1 MSDFSAVGPLWPEMH
16 FVQRS
21 WLSANNI
28 VFNQGRTAVVDTG
41 YCTEAQATVQGV
53 RQALQGQT
61 LAHIVNTHLH
71 SDHCGGNAALQA
83 AWPQVQTW
91 VAPGQLALVQ
101 AWDPVGLSYAPTGQL
116 CPQFRADGV
125 VQPGATVQLGLRD
138 WQVHAAP
145 GHDPH
150 SVVLFEPQRRLLI
163 SADALWERGFGVVF
177 PELEGE
183 QAFAEVEALA
193 VARKRLADFQADPQR
208 HAQYAAKVLLK
219 YKLLEWQQASCQ
231 QVQDW
236 CANTP
241 LMQQMRQRYFADQDP
256 AAWVLALLQAL
267 AAARAVVWEGDQVRN
282 VD

>member
-1 MSDFSAVGPLWPEMH
+1 MSDFSTVGPLWPEMR

-101 AWDPVGLSYAPTGQL
+101 AWDPVGLSYAPT
-116 CPQFRADGV
+116 
-125 VQPGATVQLGLRD
+125 
-138 WQVHAAP
+138 
-145 GHDPH
+145 
-150 SVVLFEPQRRLLI
+150 
-163 SADALWERGFGVVF
+163 
-177 PELEGE
+177 
-183 QAFAEVEALA
+183 
-193 VARKRLADFQADPQR
+193 RLASACSP
-208 HAQYAAKVLLK
+208 
-219 YKLLEWQQASCQ
+219 
-231 QVQDW
+231 
-236 CANTP
+236 
-241 LMQQMRQRYFADQDP
+241 
-256 AAWVLALLQAL
+256 
-267 AAARAVVWEGDQVRN
+267 RA
-282 VD
+282 